1 MPLPID
7 GKRNHF
13 TLDEIISHLR
23 EGIYGAHDFE
33 TLELHSEFEKA
44 VRAGL
49 GSDISHGDTVTVRD
63 IKMFLQK
70 QDVSKTIEK
79 MSEYSPKELKA
90 KNIRF
95 GTDGYIYVDTV
106 LENNSTLNLETD
118 TYIQALSS
126 KPKWRPDP
134 ETRPKWRPENS
145 SESDW
150 S

>member
-23 EGIYGAHDFE
+23 EGIYGAHDLE
-33 TLELHSEFEKA
+33 TLELHWEFERA

-49 GSDISHGDTVTVRD
+49 GSDISDGDTVTVRD

-95 GTDGYIYVDTV
+95 GTDGYIYVDAV
-106 LENNSTLNLETD
+106 LENNSTFNLETR
-118 TYIQALSS
+118 TWIQASEV
-126 KPKWRPDP
+126 K
-134 ETRPKWRPENS
+134 PKWRPENS